1 MNSKE
6 RVRAA
11 IAGEPVDRVPL
22 GFYAVDCDTV
32 EKVIGRSTFVRDK
45 IGSQIAMWQG
55 RREEVVESYKKD
67 TIEFYQKI
75 DTADLILAK
84 EAPLVPAR
92 DWVPESCQQLDDETW
107 QDRRGRVYKVS
118 HLSNELVCVHDPT
131 ARDVDDFTEEMFPG
145 AEESEFEPPDPL
157 VFEAQDYVGG
167 ILGEDR
173 YLAGFTH
180 QNGVLPML
188 GGQTTGLMVLAL
200 KSEVVLAASR
210 RGTRIGNLMDAHYVR
225 PYFEGMMWDQD
236 LGTSRGPLISPA
248 QFRDLVLP
256 FLKRRLANLKGYG
269 KQILM
274 HNCGDNRLLMDMYVE
289 AGVECYQSLQPNAG
303 MDLEYLADHF
313 GSRMTFWGG
322 VPVDMLVAGTPDDVR
337 RSVREAI
344 AAGRRARGF
353 ILGPSHSVAYGTK
366 YENFM
371 AMVDEH
377 RKLCHQV

>member
-6 RVRAA
+6 HVRAA

-167 ILGEDR
+167 
-173 YLAGFTH
+173 T
-180 QNGVLPML
+180 
-188 GGQTTGLMVLAL
+188 
-200 KSEVVLAASR
+200 
-210 RGTRIGNLMDAHYVR
+210 
-225 PYFEGMMWDQD
+225 W
-236 LGTSRGPLISPA
+236 
-248 QFRDLVLP
+248 
-256 FLKRRLANLKGYG
+256 
-269 KQILM
+269 
-274 HNCGDNRLLMDMYVE
+274 
-289 AGVECYQSLQPNAG
+289 
-303 MDLEYLADHF
+303 
-313 GSRMTFWGG
+313 
-322 VPVDMLVAGTPDDVR
+322 
-337 RSVREAI
+337 
-344 AAGRRARGF
+344 
-353 ILGPSHSVAYGTK
+353 
-366 YENFM
+366 
-371 AMVDEH
+371 
-377 RKLCHQV
+377 